1 LAIDPQFKNVF
12 GEAIGLIVAFA
23 SFTFQNR
30 LLWMLIPI
38 RSQVQSRTRRTRFSF
53 RFKLGEE
60 ARTIF
65 FVIFVASSSLV
76 HAQANS
82 PKTDSTSAVIP
93 PKASL
98 TDSIYLE
105 PYFAYDLNNPFSKN
119 IPYLVNY
126 SRHDEFNLNLAVF
139 YASYQDSNVRGTLG
153 LQSGTFPMA
162 AYAAEPAIL
171 QYLYQANAGVQ
182 LLPNLWIDAG
192 VLPSH
197 FGIENAIGK
206 EQWALTR
213 SLVAEN
219 TPYYETGVRAGY
231 TTGPWTFDLFALNGW
246 QNIQDV
252 NSNKALGTEIE
263 YSAGILTLNSST
275 FFGNTHPDSTP
286 RTRIFHDFY
295 AIVAVSSILSISGV
309 YDIGWEQTS
318 PKEPYAYWEGADII
332 ARFLLSNKFALA
344 LRGEYFNDPEQVLLV
359 TGTPNGYQTAGY
371 SLNFDYMVSPL
382 ATIRIEA
389 KRYIATDAIFTQNET
404 AVNGSTILTSSLAV
418 LF

>member
-1 LAIDPQFKNVF
+1 
-12 GEAIGLIVAFA
+12 
-23 SFTFQNR
+23 
-30 LLWMLIPI
+30 MLTPI
-38 RSQVQSRTRRTRFSF
+38 RSQFQSRTSRSRYPLRFGLCDGTR
-53 RFKLGEE
+53 G
-60 ARTIF
+60 IF

-82 PKTDSTSAVIP
+82 TKTDSTAAVIP
-93 PKASL
+93 TPKLAL
-98 TDSIYLE
+98 TDSVYLE
-105 PYFAYDLNNPFSKN
+105 PYFAYDFNNPPSKN

-126 SRHDEFNLNLAVF
+126 SRHDEFNLNLAVL
-139 YASYQDSNVRGTLG
+139 YVSYQDSNVRGILG

-162 AYAAEPAIL
+162 AYAAEPAIF

-182 LLPNLWIDAG
+182 LLQNLWIDAG

-197 FGIENAIGK
+197 FGIETQIGK
-206 EQWALTR
+206 EQWTLTR

-231 TTGPWTFDLFALNGW
+231 TAGPWNFDLFVLNGW

-295 AIVAVSSILSISGV
+295 AILAVSNVLSFSGV

-318 PKEPYAYWEGADII
+318 PNGSYARWESADII
-332 ARFLLSNKFALA
+332 ARYLLSNKFAIA
-344 LRGEYFNDPEQVLLV
+344 IRGEYFNDPEQVLLV

-371 SLNFDYMVSPL
+371 SLNFDYMLSPL
-382 ATIRIEA
+382 VTIRIEA
-389 KRYIATDAIFTQNET
+389 KRYSASDAIFTQNGT

-418 LF
+418 SF